1 MLQQSIEVSLIL
13 IAVDI
18 DNLKIFKLYEHPEI
32 RTQIAVMKKSRILRV
47 VCSDHQLTKLL
58 PT

>member
-32 RTQIAVMKKSRILRV
+32 RTQIEVMKTNAGSTLY
-47 VCSDHQLTKLL
+47 LG
-58 PT
+58 PG